1 MKIYKI
7 IIITLLI
14 LSTKTTVIAY
24 ANFDVI
30 NTPKYKEYENFA
42 KELKKEQDKR
52 IDNVIIKEQL
62 SDKESNN
69 SKDIN
74 HLLNSYAPNWRSLNT
89 GTPLKQSKPIN
100 EKIKEKTIPL
110 IFISFSMP
118 EELIREYIKD
128 AKKYS
133 GTLVLRGLIDNSIKR
148 TVQKLREIENIS
160 TNSENQKSNLSIII
174 HPHLFKL
181 YNIKQVPAIVLGED
195 NMGCILKYDDCA
207 KSYKYDKISGSIT
220 IKYALEQIKDNGD
233 LNTSLIAQYFLK
245 ETYHD

>member
-7 IIITLLI
+7 TILILLI
-14 LSTKTTVIAY
+14 LSTKANVIAY
-24 ANFDVI
+24 ANFDVT

-52 IDNVIIKEQL
+52 IDNVIIEEQL
-62 SDKESNN
+62 PSQEGDQ

-74 HLLNSYAPNWRSLNT
+74 QLLNRYAPNWRSLNT
-89 GTPLKQSKPIN
+89 GKPLKQSKPIN
-100 EKIKEKTIPL
+100 EKTIPL

-133 GTLVLRGLIDNSIKR
+133 GTLVLRGLVNNSIKQ
-148 TVQKLREIENIS
+148 TVQKLRQIENITS
-160 TNSENQKSNLSIII
+160 NSENQKSNLSIII

-181 YNIKQVPAIVLGED
+181 YNVKQVPTIVLGED

-207 KSYKYDKISGSIT
+207 DSYKYDKISGSIT
-220 IKYALEQIKDNGD
+220 IKYALEQIKDNGE
-233 LNTSLIAQYFLK
+233 LNTSLVAQYFLK
-245 ETYHD
+245 EAGHD